1 MKLKNVL
8 KVAKR
13 VFVKRKYKD
22 ILFRFVF
29 REPKELLELYN
40 AMNHTDYSN
49 PEDLIITTME
59 DVVYMG
65 MKNDLSFLVANE
77 LNLYEHQST
86 LNHNMPLRGLLYL
99 AKMYESY
106 IETHK
111 LNRYQKKQIRL
122 PFPRFVVFY
131 NGEDDLAEE
140 LHMRLSDAF
149 DNHDEE
155 PAVECVA
162 RFVNINYG
170 HNHELM
176 DRCRRLHDYSY
187 FVACVQ
193 KYLQQGYSL
202 REAVVRAVDECIE
215 KDILRDILVKNRA
228 EVIDMFLTAFDKKM
242 YEEALRE
249 EGRDEMAEK
258 CQQLTTENQEMS
270 KTIEEITKA
279 NEEITK
285 ANEEITKVNEEIT
298 KTNEEISKE
307 NETLLKMIDKH
318 TESQRIQV
326 EHLKAKGFSYEEVK
340 EIMVGF
346 SEAELVRIYAE
357 H

>member
-8 KVAKR
+8 RVAKR

-40 AMNHTDYSN
+40 AMNHTDYTN

-202 REAVVRAVDECIE
+202 REAVERAVDECIE

-228 EVIDMFLTAFDKKM
+228 EVIDMFLTTFDRKM

-249 EGRDEMAEK
+249 EGRDEMAEQCK
-258 CQQLTTENQEMS
+258 EMS

-279 NEEITK
+279 ND
-285 ANEEITKVNEEIT
+285 
-298 KTNEEISKE
+298 EISKE
-307 NETLLKMIDKH
+307 NDILLKVIDKH
-318 TESQRIQV
+318 TESQRIQA
-326 EHLKAKGFSYEEVK
+326 EHLKAKGISYEDAK